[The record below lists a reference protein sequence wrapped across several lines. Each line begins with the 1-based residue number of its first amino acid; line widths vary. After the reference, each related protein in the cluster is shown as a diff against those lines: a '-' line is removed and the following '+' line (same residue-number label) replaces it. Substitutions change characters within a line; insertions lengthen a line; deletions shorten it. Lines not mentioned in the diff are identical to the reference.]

1 MPSERPPRRPP
12 GPSPLESYR
21 PPQGR
26 TPQGARPAQ
35 QPRRRLPQRPE
46 SHLLRN
52 SLIAITVLG
61 VVVGGGALAL
71 SFMFP
76 GDVVRDR
83 LVAEVKART
92 GRDLTVAGPATFSAV
107 PTAHVSLHDV
117 TLSAPTGMEG
127 PPLATMQAVD
137 VKVALWPLLWREV
150 VVESVVLKD
159 AVITLS
165 VDGSGRNNWEMAART
180 EPTRLAQAA
189 GETAT
194 DAGPPAALDALKR
207 HDISGVSLRDLT
219 IENGTLRYAD
229 ARSQK
234 SHEATAI
241 SARVAAPSLA
251 SPATAEGSFAY
262 RGETIG
268 FTMEVGA
275 IEPLLQHG
283 SSQLALKLS
292 SRPFTASYEGTIFP
306 ANSEAEGS
314 LTADAASIAKTA
326 AWLGASVPDGAEFG
340 TLNLTGQLRRSGK
353 IYSLTNATLR
363 ANGAAATGQVTLD
376 ATPARPIVRGDLTI
390 AELDLNSF
398 IAPGPTTADAQPPDR
413 PQSDGAAPSSE
424 VPSEGPQR
432 DAPAEGTRVNGYT
445 ARGGWNEDPI
455 RLTALGTADAD
466 LKLAIGSLLYKDI
479 KFGASRIGVA
489 LADRVLKATIEDA
502 VLYGGHGQGFVV
514 LDGREA
520 NMTHVGLNLTLD
532 NIAMRPLLQ
541 DAAKL
546 DWIEGQGKATIAV
559 AGSGPHQLAVI
570 KSLAGKADVKV
581 TQGAVRGI
589 DINRMAENLADGH
602 FKGLKVEP
610 GDKTAFSGLTASWQ
624 IQDGVAVNND
634 LKLTSDLVHVT
645 GSGTVLLPD
654 RSLDYTV
661 RPKLAGGEKADGSK
675 GLAGIEVPVRVSGSW
690 EKPRYKADVG
700 GAVEELGKRF
710 KGKDAGE
717 IVDELV
723 GKDSKGESKAKKLLD
738 KLFR

>member
-1 MPSERPPRRPP
+1 MTFERPPRRPP
-12 GPSPLESYR
+12 GPPPLEGYR
-21 PPQGR
+21 PQQQRRAPDARQG
-26 TPQGARPAQ
+26 
-35 QPRRRLPQRPE
+35 QPTRRRPPQRPE
-46 SHLLRN
+46 SHWLRN
-52 SLIAITVLG
+52 TLIAVTVLG
-61 VVVGGGALAL
+61 VLVGGGAFAL
-71 SFMFP
+71 SLAFP

-83 LVAEVKART
+83 LIAEVKART
-92 GRDLTVAGPATFSAV
+92 GRDLTISGPATFSAV
-107 PTAHVSLHDV
+107 PSAQVTLQGV
-117 TLSAPTGMEG
+117 TLSAPAGMDG
-127 PPLATMQAVD
+127 PPLAAMQSVD
-137 VKVALWPLLWREV
+137 VRVALWPLLWRQV

-159 AVITLS
+159 PVISLS
-165 VDGSGRNNWEMAART
+165 IDGNGRNNWELAAAAA
-180 EPTRLAQAA
+180 PVRLAQAA

-194 DAGPPAALDALKR
+194 DAGPDAAAPARRRDL
-207 HDISGVSLRDLT
+207 SGVSLRDLT
-219 IENGTLRYAD
+219 IENGTVRFAD

-251 SPATAEGSFAY
+251 SPATADGSFTY

-268 FTMEVGA
+268 FTVELGA

-283 SSQLALKLS
+283 SSQIALKLT

-306 ANSEAEGS
+306 ANAEAEGS
-314 LTADAASIAKTA
+314 LTADAASIARTA
-326 AWLGASVPDGAEFG
+326 AWLGASVPAGAEFG

-353 IYSLTNATLR
+353 IYALTNATLR
-363 ANGAAATGQVTLD
+363 ANGTTATGQVTLD
-376 ATPARPIVRGDLTI
+376 AAPSRPIVRGDLTV
-390 AELDLNSF
+390 AELDLNTF
-398 IAPGPTTADAQPPDR
+398 VAPVPAAA
-413 PQSDGAAPSSE
+413 PQADGAAPARE
-424 VPSEGPQR
+424 DPAEQPQG
-432 DAPAEGTRVNGYT
+432 DAPAPGTRVNGYT

-455 RLTALGTADAD
+455 RLTALSAADAD

-479 KFGASRIGVA
+479 KFGASRIGIA
-489 LADRVLKATIEDA
+489 LADSVMKATIEDA
-502 VLYGGHGQGFVV
+502 VLYGGHGRGFVV
-514 LDGREA
+514 LDGRDA
-520 NMTHVGLNLTLD
+520 NTAHVGLNLTLD
-532 NIAMRPLLQ
+532 NITMRPLLQ

-559 AGSGPHQLAVI
+559 AGSGPHQRAVI
-570 KSLAGKADVKV
+570 ESLAGKADLKV

-589 DINRMAENLADGH
+589 DINRMAENIADGH
-602 FKGLKVEP
+602 FKGLKGSP

-624 IQDGVAVNND
+624 IQDGVASNSD

-645 GSGTVLLPD
+645 GSGTVLLTD

-661 RPKLAGGEKADGSK
+661 RPRLAGDDMDKDGKDKDGK

-690 EKPRYKADVG
+690 EKPSYKADVG
-700 GAVEELGKRF
+700 SAVEELGKRF